1 MAQALRKPRRLK
13 GEITPPS
20 DKSIS
25 HRSLILNSMA
35 AGEASISNF
44 LPAADCLST
53 LSCLQAIGVNIELR
67 GSEVRLRGAGGAGF
81 TRPDSVLNAGNSGT
95 TTRLLSGL
103 LATQPFTSTITGD
116 DSLRLRPMV
125 RIIEPLRLMGAR
137 IEGKDGKAPLTIT
150 GGNLHGI
157 RYKTPVPSA
166 QVKSAILIASLAA
179 EGATV
184 VEEPAISRDHT
195 ERMLLAMGADIRPE
209 YLTVTLNPAVSALN
223 TLNISIP
230 GDISSAAFWLV
241 AGVIHPEA
249 RITIRGTGMNPTRNG
264 IIEVLQSMG
273 ASIIIE
279 NQRLEGYEPIA
290 DLMVES
296 SALKGVEIRG
306 DLIPRLIDE
315 IPVIAVAASVA
326 RGTTVIRDAAELR
339 VKESDRIKATVTE
352 LTRMGAQIE
361 ETPDGMVIQGVSKL
375 RGAQC
380 QTYVDHRLAMAIAV
394 AGICAEG
401 ETFLSE
407 YESVDIS
414 YPDFWRDLERI
425 IN

>member
-13 GEITPPS
+13 GEITPPP

-35 AGEASISNF
+35 AGEASVSNF
-44 LPAADCLST
+44 LPSADCLST
-53 LSCLQAIGVNIELR
+53 LSCLRAIGVNIDMR
-67 GSEVRLRGAGGAGF
+67 GSEVKLRGVGGMGF
-81 TRPDSVLNAGNSGT
+81 TTPDSILDAGNSGT
-95 TTRLLSGL
+95 TTRLISGL
-103 LATQPFTSTITGD
+103 LSTQPFSSTITGD
-116 DSLRLRPMV
+116 DSLRSRPMG

-166 QVKSAILIASLAA
+166 QIKSAILIASLAA

-195 ERMLLAMGADIRPE
+195 ERMLLAMGADIRSE
-209 YLTVTLNPAVSALN
+209 YLTVTLNPAITALN
-223 TLNISIP
+223 TLDISIP

-241 AGVIHPEA
+241 AGAIHPEA
-249 RITIRGTGMNPTRNG
+249 RIIIRGTGMNPTRNG
-264 IIEVLQSMG
+264 VIDVLQSMG
-273 ASIIIE
+273 AGIIIE
-279 NQRLEGYEPIA
+279 NQRSEGYEPIA
-290 DLMVES
+290 DLMIES
-296 SALKGVEIRG
+296 SALKGVEIGG

-315 IPVIAVAASVA
+315 IPAIAVAASVA
-326 RGTTVIRDAAELR
+326 GGTTVIRDAAELR

-380 QTYVDHRLAMAIAV
+380 QTYGDHRLAMAMAV

-414 YPDFWRDLERI
+414 YPDFWGDLERI
-425 IN
+425 SN